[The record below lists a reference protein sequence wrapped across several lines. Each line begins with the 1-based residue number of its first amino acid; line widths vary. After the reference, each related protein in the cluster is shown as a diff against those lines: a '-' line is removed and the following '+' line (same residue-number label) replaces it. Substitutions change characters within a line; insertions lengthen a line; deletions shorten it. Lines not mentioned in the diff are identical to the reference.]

1 MTNNRLMILGTN
13 EYQNPLILRAKELGY
28 ETHVFGWPHG
38 EIGETTADVYHPV
51 NILDY
56 DLLWEECKKL
66 NPCGVASV
74 CSELAMHPMN
84 YLLRKMGIPCNSI
97 ETETITTNKYL
108 MRQAMRKGD
117 VDSPNFTLVKKEDDI
132 ETIAAAIS
140 TFSYPLIIKPCDLS
154 SSRGVFKINSL
165 DNLREGID
173 YAMEWS
179 KTGEAILE
187 EFIEGPEYSGE
198 SIAYNGEYHLLAIT
212 EKSTTGAPHFVE
224 TGHRQPARLSEEM
237 TKKVEQTLFKA
248 FKSLDIQYGAI
259 HPEFRITPD
268 GRILFMEIATRM
280 GGDCIGTDLV
290 PLSSGYDFMGMVIN
304 ICCGK
309 APSFQKIRTP
319 MVASNHYIMKRED
332 LEKFD
337 ELMAATPEKIW
348 RHSQI
353 KPISDSPVLKSADR
367 AGYYITVEPLEAY
380 A

>member
-1 MTNNRLMILGTN
+1 MILGTN

-56 DLLWEECKKL
+56 DLLWEECRKL

-84 YLLRKMGIPCNSI
+84 YLLRKMGIPCNSV

-108 MRQAMRKGD
+108 MRKAMKEGG
-117 VDSPNFTLVKKEDDI
+117 VDSPNFILVKKGQDIADI
-132 ETIAAAIS
+132 EKSVAAF
-140 TFSYPLIIKPCDLS
+140 TYPLIIKPCDLS
-154 SSRGVFKINSL
+154 SSRGVYKIESPAML
-165 DNLREGID
+165 QHGVD

-187 EFIEGPEYSGE
+187 EFIDGPEYSGE
-198 SIAYNGEYHLLAIT
+198 SIAYRGEYKLLAIT

-224 TGHRQPARLSEEM
+224 TGHRQPARLSAEM
-237 TKKVEQTLFKA
+237 TKKVEEILFKA
-248 FKSLDIQYGAI
+248 FRSLNIEYGAI

-290 PLSSGYDFMGMVIN
+290 PLSSGYDFLGMVID

-309 APSFQKIRTP
+309 APSFRKIRPP
-319 MVASNHYIMKRED
+319 MVACNHYIMTAED
-332 LEKFD
+332 LTEFNN
-337 ELMAATPEKIW
+337 LMVSAPEKVW
-348 RHSQI
+348 RHSEM
-353 KPISDSPVLKSADR
+353 KPVSDSPVLKSADR
-367 AGYYITVEPLEAY
+367 AGYYITIDELDNTL
-380 A
+380 